1 MSTGIIAA
9 AAVALLW
16 AVSSLCYSSAGRAIG
31 SAAVNHVRLWLAL
44 AITAAIHAA
53 VTGRLLPGADG
64 RQALLLALS
73 GLIGYVLGDAFL
85 FEAFVLMGA
94 RVTMLIMTSVPIFGA
109 LLGLIVLGERLSTSQ
124 VAMIGLTLA
133 GIAIVVSG
141 PQTGGEGQ
149 PEAAPG
155 LSGRRLWGIACAFGG
170 AAGQA
175 GGLLFS
181 KLAMQGG
188 MNPISANLVRL
199 CAGAIG
205 MGAWAAVSRH
215 AVADFRAAAR
225 GPTALLILT
234 GTLVG
239 PVLGVALSLYA
250 VARVEIGVA
259 STLMQMS
266 PVLLLPL
273 SRLAT
278 RERIDARAIV
288 GTAVAVAGAA
298 GLFAAG

>member
-1 MSTGIIAA
+1 MSAGIWAA

-16 AVSSLCYSSAGRAIG
+16 ALTSLCYSAAGRSIG

-44 AITAAIHAA
+44 AITAGVHLAA
-53 VTGRLLPGADG
+53 SGRLLPAADG
-64 RQALLLALS
+64 RQTILLAVS
-73 GLIGYVLGDAFL
+73 GLVGYVIGDAFL

-109 LLGLIVLGERLSTSQ
+109 LLGLLVLGERLSLRQ
-124 VAMIGLTLA
+124 AAMIGLTLS

-141 PQTGGEGQ
+141 PRSDD
-149 PEAAPG
+149 AAAG
-155 LSGRRLWGIACAFGG
+155 LRARLWGIACGFGG

-188 MNPISANLVRL
+188 LDAVSANLIRL
-199 CAGAIG
+199 AAGAAG
-205 MGAWAAVSRH
+205 MGAWAVAAKR

-225 GPTALLILT
+225 GRTAALILA
-234 GTLVG
+234 GTLLG
-239 PVLGVALSLYA
+239 PVAGVALSLYA

-278 RERIDARAIV
+278 RERTRPRAVI
-288 GTAVAVAGAA
+288 GTAAAVAGAA
-298 GLFAAG
+298 GLLAGG